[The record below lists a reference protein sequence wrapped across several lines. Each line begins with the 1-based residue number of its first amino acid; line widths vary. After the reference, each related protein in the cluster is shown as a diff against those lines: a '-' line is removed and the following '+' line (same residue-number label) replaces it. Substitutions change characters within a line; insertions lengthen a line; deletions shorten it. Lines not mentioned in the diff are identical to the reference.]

1 MPRMIGGYEFCY
13 SDDEE
18 SITSESGDYEDILI
32 GVNDFKKLQGEHA
45 APDMTSTD
53 HGNNSAA
60 NGSEIVTDEETS
72 RKDSAMD
79 LDASAECG
87 GARSPAKELD
97 DDDGSLFGDGEPLF
111 GDSDNDSLFDYEST
125 MEPESASEVV
135 PAIEPEKA
143 ATPAH
148 KSGLA
153 LPKKP
158 APHVGLALPKP
169 APVKPFHRG
178 GLALPSKP
186 IAKATEAPAS
196 TPAAP
201 ARVTEQRPAQAKCLH
216 TGGLA
221 LPSKKTTVTP
231 ASATAVS
238 AQVTEQGTSSGES
251 ASPAG
256 PSTPVSAT
264 GPSTNVTPASSCPST
279 PTPAPKQ
286 GRKRKASTQRPDP
299 RLASNDAA
307 RANGARL
314 DAERAEKRRKRAED
328 EKAEKEAKRLAD
340 PHVQRDML
348 FHQQWVTEKAA
359 REPTPPAVQ
368 GGDQRWMTPRR
379 EDRDLPIWVNP
390 DGSRRQMPVS
400 DALAAQQCQYS
411 DVWSAHA
418 AEKQARRAEV
428 QRQRRANHQAFSNFG
443 PDLEFLAGIQ
453 AREQE
458 VRVSRESAVAEAIIV
473 IDDELE
479 EVPCIDLTGSGP
491 APRTPRRVSPPGLKR
506 TQASSANLGARWGVK
521 PEMAKQLAKEVAEK
535 AEKAEKA
542 KKSAEKK
549 SRKSSGVSKEPAV
562 VLED

>member
-1 MPRMIGGYEFCY
+1 MYGGYEFCY

-18 SITSESGDYEDILI
+18 STTSESGDYEDILI

-45 APDMTSTD
+45 APEMTSTD

-60 NGSEIVTDEETS
+60 NGSGIVTDEETV

-79 LDASAECG
+79 LDVSAECG
-87 GARSPAKELD
+87 GARSLAKDLD

-111 GDSDNDSLFDYEST
+111 SDNDSLFDDEST
-125 MEPESASEVV
+125 MEPESVAEVV
-135 PAIEPEKA
+135 PAVEPMKPA
-143 ATPAH
+143 APAH

-158 APHVGLALPKP
+158 APHVGLALSKA
-169 APVKPFHRG
+169 APVKPFHHG

-196 TPAAP
+196 TPVAP
-201 ARVTEQRPAQAKCLH
+201 AQVTEQRPAQAKPFH

-221 LPSKKTTVTP
+221 LPSKMTTVIP
-231 ASATAVS
+231 SSAPAVS
-238 AQVTEQGTSSGES
+238 AQVTEQGTTFGES

-256 PSTPVSAT
+256 PSTPVSAA
-264 GPSTNVTPASSCPST
+264 GPSTNLTPVPSCPST

-286 GRKRKASTQRPDP
+286 GRKRKASNQRPDP
-299 RLASNDAA
+299 RLAFNDAA

-348 FHQQWVTEKAA
+348 FHQEWVAKKAA
-359 REPTPPAVQ
+359 REPAPPAVQ
-368 GGDQRWMTPRR
+368 DGDQRWMTPRR
-379 EDRDLPIWVNP
+379 EDRDLAIWVNP

-411 DVWSAHA
+411 DVWSDHA

-428 QRQRRANHQAFSNFG
+428 QRQRRANLQAFSNFR
-443 PDLEFLAGIQ
+443 PDLEVLASIQ
-453 AREQE
+453 AREKE
-458 VRVSRESAVAEAIIV
+458 VSVSRESAVAEAIIV

-479 EVPCIDLTGSGP
+479 EVPCIDLTGSSP

-521 PEMAKQLAKEVAEK
+521 PEMAKQVAKEVAEK
-535 AEKAEKA
+535 AEKAKKA
-542 KKSAEKK
+542 KKLAEKK
-549 SRKSSGVSKEPAV
+549 SRKSGGVSKETAV
-562 VLED
+562 VLDD